1 VDPASAA
8 GAWVKAT
15 EAIKNWP
22 LWLFVSIALS
32 LTVLLTVPDFR
43 ELVPPS
49 TNTGVLFATTVAWI
63 LAASRAVG
71 PAVQAWL
78 ARKAASE
85 ARVKFI
91 VTPIEQQCFWG
102 VSKQVD
108 GSVVTQVSG
117 HFIVKNRTASALQ
130 LMAARLIAPRIK
142 GEVLPGLLTMQAV
155 GSRMHGTAWV
165 SGHSIPAQAA
175 LPVAATILIRGAPA
189 QSFGMMNATI
199 EITDADANKE
209 RVRLK
214 IRCINT
220 GRAW

>member
-8 GAWVKAT
+8 GAWVKAAET
-15 EAIKNWP
+15 IKDWP

-32 LTVLLTVPDFR
+32 LTVLLAVPDFR
-43 ELVPPS
+43 ELVSPS
-49 TNTGVLFATTVAWI
+49 INTGVLFATTVAWI

-71 PAVQAWL
+71 PAVRAWR

-91 VTPIEQQCFWG
+91 VTPIEHQCFWG

-108 GSVVTQVSG
+108 GSFVTQVSG
-117 HFIVKNRTASALQ
+117 HFMVKNRTASSLQ

-142 GEVLPGLLTMQAV
+142 REVLPGLLTMQAV

-175 LPVAATILIRGAPA
+175 LPVAATILIRGVPA
-189 QSFGMMNATI
+189 QKFGMMNATI
-199 EITDADANKE
+199 EITDAHANKE

-214 IRCINT
+214 IRGVNT